1 MVEKEHNQKI
11 NVLSVYFDNVSMVD
25 MRLDIKKYFEQQ
37 QQQKNL
43 FIVTAN
49 PEIVDFASSN
59 KAYRNLINSADYVI
73 ADGTGVVKASKL
85 LKTPLQERVPGIE
98 LMEECLKIAHTNK
111 QRVFLLGSKND
122 VVDQARENLVAK
134 YPNITF
140 GHHHGYI
147 DVDDMDVLE
156 IIKNFN
162 PDYVFVAMGYPKQE
176 QWIDKHRE
184 QFKRTVFMGVGGSL
198 EVFGGVKKRAP
209 KIIRSL
215 NLEWVY
221 RLIIDW
227 KRLGR
232 IKSIP
237 IFLYKVGKQMRAK
250 K

>member
-1 MVEKEHNQKI
+1 MVEKEHNPKI
-11 NVLSVYFDNVSMVD
+11 NVLSVYFDNVSMKD
-25 MRLDIKKYFEQQ
+25 MRTNVKKYFEQ

-49 PEIVDFASSN
+49 PEIVDFASN
-59 KAYRNLINSADYVI
+59 NEGYRNLINSADYVI
-73 ADGTGVVKASKL
+73 ADGTGVVKASRL

-122 VVDQARENLVAK
+122 VVMQARENLTAK

-140 GHHHGYI
+140 EHHHGYI
-147 DVDDMDVLE
+147 ELNDTKVLE
-156 IIKNFN
+156 TIKNFN

-176 QWIDKHRE
+176 QWIDKYGEH
-184 QFKRTVFMGVGGSL
+184 FKQTVLMGVGGSL

-209 KIIRSL
+209 KIIRQL

-221 RLIIDW
+221 RLVIDW

-237 IFLYKVGKQMRAK
+237 IFLYKVWKQMRTK
-250 K
+250 